1 MKIRLMGLPDEVTQ
15 LLQALTET
23 PDLDLIE
30 VNGPYANRG
39 ASRMVRIY
47 IEARLSPENRTPRPG
62 NGRKELRS

>member
-1 MKIRLMGLPDEVTQ
+1 MKIRLMGLPDEVTR

-30 VNGPYANRG
+30 VNGPYPNRG

-47 IEARLSPENRTPRPG
+47 IEARLSPESATPRPG
-62 NGRKELRS
+62 NGRKELGS